1 MSLTNLTSGLK
12 SWSNFKLHCKM
23 ILHAKYLAKTDKY
36 GGDGRTNIHS
46 NATVV
51 TMSCSAQAGLTK
63 RKIFVQVIFLQ
74 TISTLLT
81 DPFLILHNFMS

>member
-1 MSLTNLTSGLK
+1 MDGL
-12 SWSNFKLHCKM
+12 
-23 ILHAKYLAKTDKY
+23 
-36 GGDGRTNIHS
+36 TNIHL
-46 NATVV
+46 NAAMV

-81 DPFLILHNFMS
+81 DPFLSSTLLCPNVQSLFISGFRP